1 MDSQTSKLTGGLAL
15 SSNVCH
21 GHRLRVAVHHVCCLA
36 APRLQ
41 DTAMSQ
47 GCPIQVTADYLE
59 VSLITTAS
67 RVPERQQRNLPF
79 SSAMYESIKL
89 TLHNSSPATV
99 RPLSTMSSSTSNS
112 SSSSSVGPTPS
123 TPTTVE
129 DLPSL
134 ELGIKYVDS
143 KYDEEK
149 NVWDYED
156 TTNPDV
162 PAELVQPVGT
172 DTSDE
177 NSDWGKFCF
186 IVVRK
191 HSRAQEKHKR
201 TISFE
206 VVIKSSYLRTACRD
220 VMQQVRGVSWV
231 SEPLTV
237 SIAFSRSGSLSHTM
251 RRCSA

>member
-1 MDSQTSKLTGGLAL
+1 
-15 SSNVCH
+15 
-21 GHRLRVAVHHVCCLA
+21 
-36 APRLQ
+36 
-41 DTAMSQ
+41 
-47 GCPIQVTADYLE
+47 
-59 VSLITTAS
+59 
-67 RVPERQQRNLPF
+67 
-79 SSAMYESIKL
+79 
-89 TLHNSSPATV
+89 
-99 RPLSTMSSSTSNS
+99 MSSSTSN
-112 SSSSSVGPTPS
+112 SSSSVGPTPS

-156 TTNPDV
+156 TTNSDV

-201 TISFE
+201 TIGFFRRDRKCALLLLTHALE
-206 VVIKSSYLRTACRD
+206 TFFPPFDDLTATNW
-220 VMQQVRGVSWV
+220 S
-231 SEPLTV
+231 
-237 SIAFSRSGSLSHTM
+237 
-251 RRCSA
+251 